1 MSGTVLVLEVVGIS
15 AATIGVVLAQSPP
28 EDLRAW
34 WDRQEWLH
42 RMILPMETDAKQDL
56 SILPWS
62 AEPAH
67 PAIEAGP
74 AEDTTPNR
82 LDDTA

>member
-42 RMILPMETDAKQDL
+42 RLVLPMETDEKQDL

-62 AEPAH
+62 VEPAL
-67 PAIEAGP
+67 PAIEAGQADDKDP
-74 AEDTTPNR
+74 KP
-82 LDDTA
+82 LGDTA

>member
-42 RMILPMETDAKQDL
+42 RLVMPMESDNQPQDL
-56 SILPWS
+56 SILPWQPP
-62 AEPAH
+62 EPSL
-67 PAIEAGP
+67 PAIESGQ
-74 AEDTTPNR
+74 AED
-82 LDDTA
+82 AG